1 MNGVRR
7 LSPKTLAVMTSD
19 QVPPGALR
27 VGMLAAT
34 QDMSP
39 LPELG
44 QSFGLGFAV
53 RTDVGHTAVS
63 GSVGDAFWA
72 GGAGTYF
79 WIDPQE
85 KLYAVMMLQMPFV
98 QAGYYRRAMREMVY
112 GALVP

>member
-1 MNGVRR
+1 MNGVRP

-19 QVPPGALR
+19 QVPAGALR

-34 QDMSP
+34 QDRSP

-53 RTDVGHTAVS
+53 RTDLGHTAVS

-72 GGAGTYF
+72 GRCCSSKGSYISTSTF
-79 WIDPQE
+79 N
-85 KLYAVMMLQMPFV
+85 
-98 QAGYYRRAMREMVY
+98 
-112 GALVP
+112 